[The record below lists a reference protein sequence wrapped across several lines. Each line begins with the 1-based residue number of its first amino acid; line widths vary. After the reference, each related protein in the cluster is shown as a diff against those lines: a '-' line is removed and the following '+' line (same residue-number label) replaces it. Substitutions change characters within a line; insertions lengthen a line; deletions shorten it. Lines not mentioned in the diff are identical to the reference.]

1 MQDKEKENIPLLGH
15 ILRESDFV
23 SFPAIQ
29 VAPLFQWMLNLNAEC
44 QLRIK
49 KTEVD
54 MPLKE

>member
-23 SFPAIQ
+23 SFPAI
-29 VAPLFQWMLNLNAEC
+29 APLFQWMLNLNAEC